1 MFIIILLLL
10 LGINMVAWVLYKFKE
25 SVSAGNI
32 NINILLNQDIVQ
44 LLSVLAIQAVRCKP
58 QLQNINFVKGTVS
71 LILSDPPCTDS
82 NARLTIVPFNPYSD
96 QKFLRDNC
104 FLTRKVFISP
114 LLLIAMNV
122 QVTFAEKLQ
131 MKINS

>member
-1 MFIIILLLL
+1 
-10 LGINMVAWVLYKFKE
+10 MVAWVLYKFKE

-82 NARLTIVPFNPYSD
+82 NARMTIMPLNPYSD

-114 LLLIAMNV
+114 LLLIALNV
-122 QVTFAEKLQ
+122 QVTFPEKLQ
-131 MKINS
+131 MKINSLEKETH

>member
-1 MFIIILLLL
+1 
-10 LGINMVAWVLYKFKE
+10 MVAWVLYKFKE

-32 NINILLNQDIVQ
+32 NIYILLNQDIVQ
-44 LLSVLAIQAVRCKP
+44 LLSVLAIQVVRCKP

-82 NARLTIVPFNPYSD
+82 NARMTIMPLNPYSD

-114 LLLIAMNV
+114 LLLIAINV
-122 QVTFAEKLQ
+122 QVTFPEKLQ
-131 MKINS
+131 MKINSLEKETH